1 MRTKHIFF
9 PRLVFS
15 RKKFVTLYSKSKHYI
30 AMKKIFYLMLLC
42 ATALGI
48 TSCSK
53 HEITT
58 NDLIGKWERS
68 EALEDGAK
76 TMHESFT
83 FETNGTCNFNQEVI
97 DNNWEEPKYDNT
109 PDNPDF
115 PEGALDSNV
124 VYSRSTRYT
133 YTLNGDILYLTYKDR
148 DTEPT
153 TTAYI
158 VSIKKNTLT
167 LTNAEE
173 AEKMKPE
180 YVTSTTYT
188 KAN

>member
-1 MRTKHIFF
+1 M
-9 PRLVFS
+9 
-15 RKKFVTLYSKSKHYI
+15 KKFFYS
-30 AMKKIFYLMLLC
+30 MLLC
-42 ATALGI
+42 VITLGF
-48 TSCSK
+48 TSCEK
-53 HEITT
+53 QLLET

-68 EALEDGAK
+68 EVLENGAK
-76 TMHESFT
+76 TLYESFT
-83 FETNGTCNFNQEVI
+83 FEADGTCDFNQEVI
-97 DNNWEEPKYDNT
+97 DNYWEEPKYDNT

-115 PEGALDSNV
+115 PEGELDSNV
-124 VYSRSTRYT
+124 VCSRSTRYT
-133 YTLNGDILYLTYKDR
+133 YTLNGNILYLTYGSKF
-148 DTEPT
+148 TEPT

-173 AEKMKPE
+173 AEKMKKE

>member
-1 MRTKHIFF
+1 M
-9 PRLVFS
+9 
-15 RKKFVTLYSKSKHYI
+15 KKFFYSI
-30 AMKKIFYLMLLC
+30 LLC
-42 ATALGI
+42 VTALAI

-53 HEITT
+53 EDIEI

-68 EALEDGAK
+68 EITHNGER
-76 TMHESFT
+76 TWYESIT
-83 FETNGTCNFNQEVI
+83 FEENGVCYIRTTETLN
-97 DNNWEEPKYDNT
+97 DWEEPKYDNT

-124 VYSRSTRYT
+124 VGASSTRYT
-133 YTLNGDILYLTYKDR
+133 YTLNGDTLYLTYKDR

-158 VSIKKNTLT
+158 VSIKRNTLI

-188 KAN
+188 RAN

>member
-1 MRTKHIFF
+1 
-9 PRLVFS
+9 
-15 RKKFVTLYSKSKHYI
+15 
-30 AMKKIFYLMLLC
+30 MKKIFYLMLLC

-48 TSCSK
+48 TSCNK
-53 HEITT
+53 HDIEI

-76 TMHESFT
+76 TLYESLS
-83 FETNGTCNFNQEVI
+83 FEVDGTCDFNQEVI

-115 PEGALDSNV
+115 PEGALDSNIV
-124 VYSRSTRYT
+124 CSRSTRYT
-133 YTLNGDILYLTYKDR
+133 YTLNGDTLYLTYEDR
-148 DTEPT
+148 NTEPT

-158 VSIKKNTLT
+158 VSIKKNTLM

-173 AEKMKPE
+173 AEKMKKE
-180 YVTSTTYT
+180 YMRSI
-188 KAN
+188 

>member
-1 MRTKHIFF
+1 M
-9 PRLVFS
+9 
-15 RKKFVTLYSKSKHYI
+15 KKFIYL
-30 AMKKIFYLMLLC
+30 AMLCVAIF
-42 ATALGI
+42 A

-53 HEITT
+53 YDIETT
-58 NDLIGKWERS
+58 DLIGKWERS
-68 EALEDGAK
+68 EILEDGAK

-83 FETNGTCNFNQEVI
+83 FETNGTCHFNQEII

-124 VYSRSTRYT
+124 VYSHFTRYS
-133 YTLNGDILYLTYKDR
+133 YTISGKTLYLTYEDR
-148 DTEPT
+148 HTEPT

-158 VSIKKNTLT
+158 VSIRKNTLK

-173 AEKMKPE
+173 AEKMKKK

-188 KAN
+188 RAN

>member
-1 MRTKHIFF
+1 M
-9 PRLVFS
+9 
-15 RKKFVTLYSKSKHYI
+15 KKF
-30 AMKKIFYLMLLC
+30 FYLMLLC
-42 ATALGI
+42 ATALAI
-48 TSCSK
+48 TSCNK
-53 HEITT
+53 EEIET

-68 EALEDGAK
+68 EVLEDGAK
-76 TMHESFT
+76 TLYESFT
-83 FETNGTCNFNQEVI
+83 FEADGICRFHQEVI

-115 PEGALDSNV
+115 PEGELDSNV
-124 VYSRSTRYT
+124 VYSRNTRYT
-133 YTLNGDILYLTYKDR
+133 YTLNDDTLYLTYEDR
-148 DTEPT
+148 YTEPT

-158 VSIKKNTLT
+158 VSIKRNTLT

-188 KAN
+188 RAN

>member
-1 MRTKHIFF
+1 
-9 PRLVFS
+9 
-15 RKKFVTLYSKSKHYI
+15 
-30 AMKKIFYLMLLC
+30 MKRISYLMLLC
-42 ATALGI
+42 AITLGF
-48 TSCSK
+48 TSCEK
-53 HEITT
+53 QHLET

-68 EALEDGAK
+68 EALENGAK
-76 TMHESFT
+76 TLYESLT
-83 FETNGTCNFNQEVI
+83 FEADGTCDFNQEVI

-124 VYSRSTRYT
+124 VCSSSTRYS
-133 YTLNGDILYLTYKDR
+133 YTLNGNTLYLTYKDR
-148 DTEPT
+148 NTEPT

-158 VSIKKNTLT
+158 ISIKRNTIT

-173 AEKMKPE
+173 AEKMKEE

>member
-1 MRTKHIFF
+1 M
-9 PRLVFS
+9 
-15 RKKFVTLYSKSKHYI
+15 KKFFH
-30 AMKKIFYLMLLC
+30 FMLLC
-42 ATALGI
+42 VTALTI

-53 HEITT
+53 ENIEI

-68 EALEDGAK
+68 EITHNGERTWYERITFNENGVCWIK
-76 TMHESFT
+76 TE
-83 FETNGTCNFNQEVI
+83 EI
-97 DNNWEEPKYDNT
+97 LNNWEEPKYDNT
-109 PDNPDF
+109 PEDPNF
-115 PEGALDSNV
+115 PEGELPSNV
-124 VYSRSTRYT
+124 VGASSTKYSYRLDGNT
-133 YTLNGDILYLTYKDR
+133 LYLTYKDR